1 MVSRK
6 KKQMISRI
14 IVSVIAII
22 LSLGLLITSLT
33 GYF

>member
-6 KKQMISRI
+6 RKQQISRI
-14 IVSVIAII
+14 IVTVIVIF
-22 LSLGLLITSLT
+22 LSLGLLITSLA

>member
-6 KKQMISRI
+6 KKQLISRI
-14 IVSVIAII
+14 IVSIIAII
-22 LSLGLLITSLT
+22 LSLGLLITSLA